1 MLRLKFDAHQLLDRR
16 TPLKQK
22 TIIIILLLTA
32 ACITA
37 LLMTRRTGSRSI
49 VGRWHHVGPGGG
61 GTMTFLGSGNVDVG
75 INPGSYTW
83 VDAEHLRVEFA
94 MGSPR
99 LIWLSPQTGDMQWTN
114 HELGL
119 VLRYTNE
126 PGSFAKVRINK
137 ALGL

>member
-1 MLRLKFDAHQLLDRR
+1 MVGHNAQMKR
-16 TPLKQK
+16 K
-22 TIIIILLLTA
+22 TFAIILLLTA
-32 ACITA
+32 ACIAA
-37 LLMTRRTGSRSI
+37 LLMTRRTAPRSI
-49 VGRWHHVGPGGG
+49 VGRWHQVGPAGGEQ
-61 GTMTFLGSGNVDVG
+61 MTFTGDGDMQVG
-75 INPGSYTW
+75 DTPGSYTW
-83 VDAEHLRVEFA
+83 IDAEHLKVQFP

-114 HELGL
+114 QELGL

>member
-1 MLRLKFDAHQLLDRR
+1 MKR
-16 TPLKQK
+16 K
-22 TIIIILLLTA
+22 TLVIIPLLTA
-32 ACITA
+32 ACLVA
-37 LLMTRRTGSRSI
+37 FFMTRRTGSRSV
-49 VGRWHHVGPGGG
+49 VGRWQQVGPLGSEQ
-61 GTMTFLGSGNVDVG
+61 MTFTGDGKMQVG
-75 INPGSYTW
+75 DTPGSYAW
-83 VDAEHLRVEFA
+83 IDAEHLKVEFP

-99 LIWLSPQTGDMQWTN
+99 LIWFSPHTGDMMWTN